1 MIYEEDEVM
10 RDSEITYVCEVFPV
24 VAVRSQYEVGSC
36 KIEPERTAIMAQ
48 NDQDDSV
55 RKHVLYLLRGGGAH
69 MSFDDVVNSFPADL
83 CNRQVEGLPY
93 TPWQVL
99 EHMRIAQW
107 DILEFSR
114 DANHVSPEFPRGYW
128 PKPDD
133 LGTPVLWQKTIDE
146 FRKDLQQM
154 EALVE
159 DPSTDLYA
167 KIPHG
172 DGQTILREALL
183 IADHNAY
190 HLGVVAVM
198 GRIVKAVPK

>member
-1 MIYEEDEVM
+1 
-10 RDSEITYVCEVFPV
+10 
-24 VAVRSQYEVGSC
+24 
-36 KIEPERTAIMAQ
+36 MAQ
-48 NDQDDSV
+48 DQTDESV

-69 MSFDDVVNSFPADL
+69 LSFDDFVNSFPPDL

-93 TPWQVL
+93 TAWQVL
-99 EHMRIAQW
+99 EHMRLAQG

-114 DANHVSPEFPRGYW
+114 DPDHVSPEFPKGYW
-128 PKPDD
+128 PKPDE
-133 LGTPVLWQKTIDE
+133 LGNPQLWQQTIE
-146 FRKDLQQM
+146 QFRSDLQQM

-159 DPSTDLYA
+159 DASTDLYA

-190 HLGVVAVM
+190 HLGVLAVIA
-198 GRIVKAVPK
+198 RIVKTTS

>member
-1 MIYEEDEVM
+1 
-10 RDSEITYVCEVFPV
+10 
-24 VAVRSQYEVGSC
+24 
-36 KIEPERTAIMAQ
+36 MAQ
-48 NDQDDSV
+48 NGVDDSV

-69 MSFDDVVNSFPADL
+69 QSFDELVGSFPADL
-83 CNRQVEGLPY
+83 CNRRIEGLPY

-99 EHMRIAQW
+99 EHMRLAQW

-114 DANHVSPEFPRGYW
+114 DPEHVSPEFPKGYW
-128 PKPDD
+128 PNPDE
-133 LGTPVLWQKTIDE
+133 LGTPALWQQTVE
-146 FRKDLQQM
+146 QFRRDLQQM

-159 DPSTDLYA
+159 DNATDLHA

-190 HLGVVAVM
+190 HLGALAVM
-198 GRIVKAVPK
+198 ARIVKIA

>member
-1 MIYEEDEVM
+1 
-10 RDSEITYVCEVFPV
+10 
-24 VAVRSQYEVGSC
+24 
-36 KIEPERTAIMAQ
+36 MAQ
-48 NDQDDSV
+48 REDASL

-69 MSFDDVVNSFPADL
+69 LSFDDLVNSFPADL
-83 CNRQVEGLPY
+83 CNRRVEGLPY

-114 DANHVSPEFPRGYW
+114 DANHVSPEFPKGYW
-128 PKPDD
+128 PRPDE
-133 LGTPVLWQKTIDE
+133 LGNTELWQRSVE
-146 FRKDLQQM
+146 RFRHDLQEM

-159 DPSTDLYA
+159 NEATDLHA

-190 HLGVVAVM
+190 HLGVLTVM
-198 GRIVKAVPK
+198 SRLLKA

>member
-1 MIYEEDEVM
+1 M
-10 RDSEITYVCEVFPV
+10 
-24 VAVRSQYEVGSC
+24 SQNS
-36 KIEPERTAIMAQ
+36 A
-48 NDQDDSV
+48 DDSL

-69 MSFDDVVNSFPADL
+69 MSFDDFVNSFPADL
-83 CNRQVEGLPY
+83 CNRQIEGLPY
-93 TPWQVL
+93 TPWQIL
-99 EHMRIAQW
+99 EHMRLAQW

-114 DANHVSPEFPRGYW
+114 DSNHISPEFPKGYW
-128 PKPDD
+128 AKQDE
-133 LGTPVLWQKTIDE
+133 LGNPELWQKTVDK

-159 DPSTDLYA
+159 DSSTDLHV

-190 HLGVVAVM
+190 HLGALAVM
-198 GRIVKAVPK
+198 ARILKAGP

>member
-1 MIYEEDEVM
+1 
-10 RDSEITYVCEVFPV
+10 
-24 VAVRSQYEVGSC
+24 
-36 KIEPERTAIMAQ
+36 MAQ
-48 NDQDDSV
+48 RDDHDSI

-69 MSFDDVVNSFPADL
+69 QSFDDLVGSFPADL
-83 CNRQVEGLPY
+83 CNRRIEGLPY

-99 EHMRIAQW
+99 EHMRLAQW

-114 DANHVSPEFPRGYW
+114 DPEHVSPEFPKGYW
-128 PKPDD
+128 PKTDE
-133 LGTPVLWQKTIDE
+133 LGTPALWQDTVE
-146 FRKDLQQM
+146 QFRRDLQQM

-159 DPSTDLYA
+159 DSATDLHA

-190 HLGVVAVM
+190 HLGALAVM
-198 GRIVKAVPK
+198 ARIVKTVPE